1 MGSKTQHDASP
12 KIVQLCLD
20 IIRPYL
26 QGDGKF
32 TKDEIPETRYC
43 LMSTSDNYYTGRGSY
58 GQFVPILKMTNGFF
72 FYCSM
77 VFREI
82 KRKKILKG
90 ISLQFFDESK
100 LLFRAEWDN
109 KDFLNTGDAV
119 HSQPH
124 WHLDAKGEIKK
135 DQVART
141 FSEFQTMRQ
150 FENASNTAQEETT
163 HINIG
168 RMHFFMSL
176 DTNKKVEQAYYQD
189 LTDDKQLTQWLSQ
202 SLKSV
207 DYELRFI
214 SKKKF
219 NMSF

>member
-1 MGSKTQHDASP
+1 MGSKTQNDASP

-43 LMSTSDNYYTGRGSY
+43 LMSTYGNYCTGRGSH
-58 GQFVPILKMTNGFF
+58 GQSVPILKMTNGFF
-72 FYCSM
+72 IYCSM
-77 VFREI
+77 VFREVN
-82 KRKKILKG
+82 RKKILKG

-109 KDFLNTGDAV
+109 KDFLNIGDAV

-135 DQVART
+135 GQVART
-141 FSEFQTMRQ
+141 FSEYQTMSR
-150 FENASNTAQEETT
+150 FDNTSNMTQEETK
-163 HINIG
+163 HINMG

-176 DTNKKVEQAYYQD
+176 ETNKVEQAYYQD
-189 LTDDKQLTQWLSQ
+189 LTDDKRLTQWLSQ
-202 SLKSV
+202 CLKSV

-214 SKKKF
+214 STKV
-219 NMSF
+219 